1 MTKPWIREIC
11 LLNTIMFNRAMAIEY
26 TIYCNYNLKNLFTY
40 TIISV
45 ILLHISSANI
55 DIIRSETSVNQYTQD
70 GVLRVNTGVINKFR
84 LFGKDLSNG
93 QRILMTSNYNCG
105 NEDKYLFFNLYD
117 ANTDGTNAFVNI
129 IFQRTHAV
137 KVYTM
142 CMKTKNMSSP
152 SNLTDESNNK
162 MIMVNQGNSPWQRIH
177 VKIPDKTDEH
187 TTFLPLWLQI
197 LVIIF
202 LLFLSGL
209 FSGLNL
215 GLMSLDKTEL
225 QIVENCGSEQEKR
238 FAKVI
243 APVRKKG
250 NFLLCTILLGNV
262 LVNNSL
268 TILLDNLSGNGMVA
282 IIGATLAIVIFG
294 EIIPQAVCS
303 RHGLE
308 IGARTIWIVRIVQ
321 FLTFPLSFPIS
332 KLLDMILGEE
342 MGNTY
347 NRVRL
352 RELLKVCMR

>member
-1 MTKPWIREIC
+1 MADDPSNSYTYKFCRVFIYLSIIHILFDSALAEI
-11 LLNTIMFNRAMAIEY
+11 
-26 TIYCNYNLKNLFTY
+26 
-40 TIISV
+40 S
-45 ILLHISSANI
+45 
-55 DIIRSETSVNQYTQD
+55 IIRPETTSDLNFQN
-70 GVLRVNTGVINKFR
+70 GVVWIDLLVDLKLQ
-84 LFGKDLSNG
+84 LFGGNLSNG
-93 QRILMTSNYNCG
+93 DHFALTEDLNCSPNAISHEFSLYNAHG
-105 NEDKYLFFNLYD
+105 DGSYAFGDFFFRLED
-117 ANTDGTNAFVNI
+117 A
-129 IFQRTHAV
+129 H
-137 KVYTM
+137 KVYMLCKGNANVT
-142 CMKTKNMSSP
+142 
-152 SNLTDESNNK
+152 TDAVQVIVWK
-162 MIMVNQGNSPWQRIH
+162 HQGNRPWQKIGVRIPI
-177 VKIPDKTDEH
+177 KNLETRR
-187 TTFLPLWLQI
+187 TFLPVWLQI
-197 LVIIF
+197 AIILF

-238 FAKVI
+238 FAKII

-268 TILLDNLSGNGMVA
+268 TILLDNISGNGMVA
-282 IIGATLAIVIFG
+282 VIGATLAIVIFG

-321 FLTFPLSFPIS
+321 LLTFPLSFPIS
-332 KLLDMILGEE
+332 KLLDLILGEE

-352 RELLKVCMR
+352 RELLKVIHDSYLNLPSLYFI

>member
-1 MTKPWIREIC
+1 MADDPSISHIYKLSTLCIYLSIILVLSSSVQAEI
-11 LLNTIMFNRAMAIEY
+11 N
-26 TIYCNYNLKNLFTY
+26 
-40 TIISV
+40 
-45 ILLHISSANI
+45 
-55 DIIRSETSVNQYTQD
+55 IIRPDTSTNF
-70 GVLRVNTGVINKFR
+70 NFEKGVIWVELLVKLELQF
-84 LFGKDLSNG
+84 FGGNLSNG
-93 QRILMTSNYNCG
+93 DQFALTEDLNCSPNAISHQFKLRDAHADG
-105 NEDKYLFFNLYD
+105 SYAFADFFFN
-117 ANTDGTNAFVNI
+117 
-129 IFQRTHAV
+129 
-137 KVYTM
+137 
-142 CMKTKNMSSP
+142 S
-152 SNLTDESNNK
+152 DESLKIFTLCKLEKNQTNSNQDHK
-162 MIMVNQGNSPWQRIH
+162 HNWFQQGNKPWQRIGIQ
-177 VKIPDKTDEH
+177 VATITPRR
-187 TTFLPLWLQI
+187 TFLPVWIQLSII
-197 LVIIF
+197 LL

-238 FAKVI
+238 FAKII

-268 TILLDNLSGNGMVA
+268 TILLDNISGNGMVA
-282 IIGATLAIVIFG
+282 VLGATLAIVVFG

-321 FLTFPLSFPIS
+321 LLTFPLSFPIS
-332 KLLDMILGEE
+332 KLLDLILGEE

-352 RELLKVCMR
+352 RELLKVSNPFI